1 MVNDALLR
9 IFTPK
14 AIRIIFILLISMGML
29 YFFLKVRSILPPFFL
44 AVVLAY
50 LLNPI
55 VELIQG
61 KGFSRVPAILI
72 VYFSC
77 IFFTYLL
84 AAYGFPVFLRELDV
98 FAEAIPDY
106 ALRVQSLV
114 REFYERYQRID
125 IPESVRQV
133 IDETLVGLEASL
145 TAGVRQL
152 AQAMINFF
160 TRLMSLVLA
169 PVLTFYLLKDAE
181 HINRRLAA
189 VIPVSWRTHVLPL
202 WEEVDQVLMKFIRGH
217 LLVASM
223 VGVLTS
229 LGLALVGVKFYLLL
243 GIIAGI
249 ADLIPYFGPIIGAIP
264 AVGLALLNS
273 SQQALY
279 VLLVMVVVQQVENN
293 LLSPKILGD
302 SVGLHPVVV
311 IFVLLAGGHLFGIL
325 GMLLAVPLTAIL
337 RILVN
342 YLYTLLVS

>member
-1 MVNDALLR
+1 
-9 IFTPK
+9 
-14 AIRIIFILLISMGML
+14 
-29 YFFLKVRSILPPFFL
+29 
-44 AVVLAY
+44 
-50 LLNPI
+50 
-55 VELIQG
+55 
-61 KGFSRVPAILI
+61 
-72 VYFSC
+72 
-77 IFFTYLL
+77 
-84 AAYGFPVFLRELDV
+84 
-98 FAEAIPDY
+98 
-106 ALRVQSLV
+106 
-114 REFYERYQRID
+114 
-125 IPESVRQV
+125 
-133 IDETLVGLEASL
+133 
-145 TAGVRQL
+145 
-152 AQAMINFF
+152 
-160 TRLMSLVLA
+160 
-169 PVLTFYLLKDAE
+169 
-181 HINRRLAA
+181 
-189 VIPVSWRTHVLPL
+189 
-202 WEEVDQVLMKFIRGH
+202 MKFIRGH

>member
-1 MVNDALLR
+1 MFV
-9 IFTPK
+9 
-14 AIRIIFILLISMGML
+14 LLISMGML
-29 YFFLKVRSILPPFFL
+29 YFFLKVRFILPPFFL

-50 LLNPI
+50 LLNPM

-61 KGFSRVPAILI
+61 KGFSRVSAILI

-84 AAYGFPVFLRELDV
+84 VAYGFPVFLRELDV

-106 ALRVQSLV
+106 TLRVQSLV
-114 REFYERYQRID
+114 REFYQRYQRID

-152 AQAMINFF
+152 AQATINFF
-160 TRLMSLVLA
+160 TQLMSLMLA

-202 WEEVDQVLMKFIRGH
+202 WEEVDRVLMKFIRGH

-293 LLSPKILGD
+293 LLSPTILGD

-337 RILVN
+337 RIIVN